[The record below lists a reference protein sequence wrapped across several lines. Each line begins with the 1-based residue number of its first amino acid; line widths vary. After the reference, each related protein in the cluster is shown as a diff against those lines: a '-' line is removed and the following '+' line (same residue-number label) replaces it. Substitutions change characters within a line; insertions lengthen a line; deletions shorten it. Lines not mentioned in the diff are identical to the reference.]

1 MKKVFLSAA
10 FSLVVSGAAFAGESS
25 SLRSGALSALE
36 QSAAAMT
43 VAAPALPEPVRAK
56 AAAGVVFDCT
66 VTEVTNAAS
75 GAGLV
80 NNSRVYMTEDAFDG
94 KTVWFGDV
102 SYSEGKNDSITLE
115 PSVGFNLDVTVSPK
129 KNPGTSYSIALTR
142 TFPGGSVGKI
152 VARNSSGTVD
162 IAALSCK

>member
-36 QSAAAMT
+36 RSAAMT
-43 VAAPALPEPVRAK
+43 VAAPALPEPVHAK

-75 GAGLV
+75 GAGLG

-115 PSVGFNLDVTVSPK
+115 PSVGFNLGVTISPK
-129 KNPGTSYSIALTR
+129 NNSGTSYSIALTR
-142 TFPGGSVGKI
+142 TFPGGSDGKI

-162 IAALSCK
+162 IATLSCK